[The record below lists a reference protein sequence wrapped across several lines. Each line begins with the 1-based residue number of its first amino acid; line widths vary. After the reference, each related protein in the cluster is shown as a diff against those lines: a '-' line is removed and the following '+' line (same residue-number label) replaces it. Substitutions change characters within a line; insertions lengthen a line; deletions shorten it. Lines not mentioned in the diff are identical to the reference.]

1 MKVLFSIVV
10 LLVFCSTSYGQAK
23 SRTAF
28 GLHQQF
34 VQKRAIKGYKTN
46 SAFQWKAQTYPGLV
60 GANRSSGYWQ
70 DGRFHFYQQPQP
82 TFYQQPVQNN
92 YQPAGQTYYQQ
103 PVQTYYQQP
112 AQTYYQQ
119 PVQTYQRW

>member
-1 MKVLFSIVV
+1 MKILLSIIA
-10 LLVFCSTSYGQAK
+10 LLVCCSVSYGQGK

-34 VQKRAIKGYKTN
+34 VQKRAIKGYKTS

-70 DGRFHFYQQPQP
+70 DGRYRFYQQQPQR
-82 TFYQQPVQNN
+82 
-92 YQPAGQTYYQQ
+92 
-103 PVQTYYQQP
+103 TYYQQP

-119 PVQTYQRW
+119 PAQTYYYQPAPTYYYQP